1 MDNEALKQQIAN
13 WEPSAEFVDEET
25 QFLNVIVSPPQLKA
39 LALKLREEEAMNFDY
54 MFCLTCVDYPEHMM
68 MVYHLRSMNLKHEM
82 VLKVKIDDRENPAV
96 DTLCDIWRTAE
107 FLEREVYDLYGV
119 KFNDHPDLRRIL
131 LDDDWKGYPLRK
143 DYVDPVNIVSY

>member
-1 MDNEALKQQIAN
+1 MDNEALKKQIAI
-13 WEPSAEFVDEET
+13 WEPSAEFVDEDT
-25 QFLNVIVSPPQLKA
+25 QFLNVIISPPQLKA

-68 MVYHLRSMNLKHEM
+68 MVYHLRSMNQKHEM

-107 FLEREVYDLYGV
+107 FLEREVFDLFGV
-119 KFNDHPDLRRIL
+119 EFNDHPDLRRIL

-143 DYVDPVNIVSY
+143 DYVDPVNMISY

>member
-1 MDNEALKQQIAN
+1 MDNEALKKQIAI
-13 WEPSAEFVDEET
+13 WEPSAELVDEDT
-25 QFLNVIVSPPQLKA
+25 QFLNVIISPPQLKA
-39 LALKLREEEAMNFDY
+39 LALKLRKEEAMNFDY

-68 MVYHLRSMNLKHEM
+68 MVYHLRSMNQKHEM

-107 FLEREVYDLYGV
+107 FLEREVFDLFGV
-119 KFNDHPDLRRIL
+119 EFNDHPDLRRIL

-143 DYVDPVNIVSY
+143 DYVDPVNMISY

>member
-1 MDNEALKQQIAN
+1 MDNEALKNQIAI
-13 WEPSAEFVDEET
+13 WEPSAEFVDEDT
-25 QFLNVIVSPPQLKA
+25 QFLNVIISPPQLKA

-68 MVYHLRSMNLKHEM
+68 MVYHLRSMNQKHEM

-107 FLEREVYDLYGV
+107 FLEREVFDLFGV
-119 KFNDHPDLRRIL
+119 KFNNHPDLRRIL

-143 DYVDPVNIVSY
+143 DYVDPVNIISY

>member
-1 MDNEALKQQIAN
+1 MDNEALKKQIAI
-13 WEPSAEFVDEET
+13 WEPLAEFVDEDT
-25 QFLNVIVSPPQLKA
+25 QFLNAIISPPQLKA

-68 MVYHLRSMNLKHEM
+68 MVYHLRSMKQKHEM
-82 VLKVKIDDRENPAV
+82 VLKVKIDDRENPTV

-107 FLEREVYDLYGV
+107 FLEREVFDLFGV

-143 DYVDPVNIVSY
+143 DYVDPVNIISY

>member
-1 MDNEALKQQIAN
+1 MDNEALKKQIAI
-13 WEPSAEFVDEET
+13 WEPSAEFVDEDT
-25 QFLNVIVSPPQLKA
+25 QFLNVIISPPQLKA

-68 MVYHLRSMNLKHEM
+68 MVYHLRSMNQKHEM
-82 VLKVKIDDRENPAV
+82 VLKVKIDDRENPVV

-107 FLEREVYDLYGV
+107 FLEREVFDLFGV

-143 DYVDPVNIVSY
+143 DYVDPVNMISY